1 MKPFQLILSLRKTAA
16 HLFGILFG
24 LIQVTTPL
32 LTIVSLLVDFEL
44 MCDTFNFDHP
54 LFFGDT
60 RVDDSVSSHI
70 GLHLLSHILLNS
82 SYTSKIDV
90 LINVFI
96 IFSFSMD
103 FVGQVSAT
111 VHFVSI
117 DFISLIV
124 KSCAFF
130 THLGLFEAEAL
141 FESHFAKFEEHS
153 ADFFAVSCL

>member
-1 MKPFQLILSLRKTAA
+1 M
-16 HLFGILFG
+16 FGILFG

-44 MCDTFNFDHP
+44 MCDTFNLYHP

-90 LINVFI
+90 LINVFT
-96 IFSFSMD
+96 IFIFGMD

-111 VHFVSI
+111 VHFVAI
-117 DFISLIV
+117 DFISLVV
-124 KSCAFF
+124 KSCAFL
-130 THLGLFEAEAL
+130 THLGLLETEAL
-141 FESHFAKFEEHS
+141 FESHFAKFEQHN